1 MYPAKSACSA
11 KSTCSAKYANVAT
24 GRRTPGVGGVGIEGV
39 VDGLMVRVSA
49 PSKLS
54 PALLTDEW
62 QAQIDQLESSGKTA
76 VVVLED
82 EKFHRLAG
90 AA

>member
-1 MYPAKSACSA
+1 
-11 KSTCSAKYANVAT
+11 
-24 GRRTPGVGGVGIEGV
+24 
-39 VDGLMVRVSA
+39 MVRVSA

-82 EKFHRLAG
+82 EKIHRLAG